1 MKKGM
6 LALLVIGACFWPP
19 LQAQDWKKEVQKAAE
34 KGNID
39 SQEMLGSMYLLGKG
53 VPQDDKQAVTWYRKA
68 AEQGYAK
75 AQNNLAVLYA
85 MGQGV
90 PQDYK
95 QAHAWFSVAAAN
107 GHSNATKGRDMAAAE
122 LTPAGKEEAQA
133 LASQYF
139 EQYQP
144 KQ

>member
-1 MKKGM
+1 MSS
-6 LALLVIGACFWPP
+6 LARALVLAIALVGGVTACSPEN
-19 LQAQDWKKEVQKAAE
+19 AQTQFERGKRYE
-34 KGNID
+34 KGD
-39 SQEMLGSMYLLGKG
+39 G
-53 VPQDDKQAVTWYRKA
+53 VPKDIAQAVIWYRKA

>member
-1 MKKGM
+1 M
-6 LALLVIGACFWPP
+6 LFGLSLLLSAVLGSANAVLKRVTFLACFIFRFLRRP
-19 LQAQDWKKEVQKAAE
+19 
-34 KGNID
+34 
-39 SQEMLGSMYLLGKG
+39 
-53 VPQDDKQAVTWYRKA
+53 
-68 AEQGYAK
+68 
-75 AQNNLAVLYA
+75 
-85 MGQGV
+85 QGV

>member
-1 MKKGM
+1 MYS
-6 LALLVIGACFWPP
+6 IGLGVPQDSK
-19 LQAQDWKKEVQKAAE
+19 QAVTWFRKAAE
-34 KGNID
+34 QGYAVAQYD
-39 SQEMLGSMYLLGKG
+39 LGVKYHDGEG

>member
-1 MKKGM
+1 
-6 LALLVIGACFWPP
+6 
-19 LQAQDWKKEVQKAAE
+19 
-34 KGNID
+34 
-39 SQEMLGSMYLLGKG
+39 
-53 VPQDDKQAVTWYRKA
+53 
-68 AEQGYAK
+68 
-75 AQNNLAVLYA
+75 
-85 MGQGV
+85 GQGV

-107 GHSNATKGRDMAAAE
+107 GYSNATKGRDMAAAE

-133 LASQYF
+133 LAGQYF